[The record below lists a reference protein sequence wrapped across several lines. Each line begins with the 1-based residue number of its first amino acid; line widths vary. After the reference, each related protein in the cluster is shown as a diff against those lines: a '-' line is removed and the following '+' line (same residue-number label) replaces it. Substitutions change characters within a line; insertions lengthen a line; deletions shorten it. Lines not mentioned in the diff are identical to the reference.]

1 MNALNLSEAEVE
13 GFVRDGFVKLSG
25 AFSKETAEECR
36 ERLWRETGKDPE
48 DPTTWTEPVI
58 RVPPINDPPFLES
71 CNTPRLHR
79 AYDQLFGDGRWTPP
93 EWPGTFPVRFP
104 HPSAPMD
111 TAWHF
116 DAGWHVDEQWFEA
129 LEDGGD
135 LAKVDPHGF
144 RVNIQSRGRALLLLL
159 LYSDVGP
166 DDAPTVIRVGSH
178 LDVPPLIAPYG
189 EEGCGLIDDDYL
201 DEKTAHRPEVLAT
214 GEAGDVFLVHPFLVH
229 AAQANRHG
237 RPKFMAQASV
247 EPLELVRTERPDGA
261 YSPVEQAVRK
271 GLGLSPVS

>member
-1 MNALNLSEAEVE
+1 MCLTRDEIED
-13 GFVRDGFVKLSG
+13 FVQDGFVKIAG
-25 AFSKETAEECR
+25 AFPEETAGACR
-36 ERLWRETGKDPE
+36 ARLWQETGKDPA
-48 DPTTWTEPVI
+48 DPATWTEPVI
-58 RVPPINDPPFLES
+58 RIPPINDPPFLES

-79 AYDQLFGDGRWTPP
+79 AYDQLYGAGRWIAP

-104 HPSAPMD
+104 HPDTPMD

-135 LAKVDPHGF
+135 LGKVDPYGF
-144 RVNIQSRGRALLLLL
+144 RYNIHSRGRALLILP

-178 LDVPPLIAPYG
+178 LDVPAMLAPFG
-189 EEGCGLIDDDYL
+189 EEGCGLIDDDVL
-201 DEKTAHRPEVLAT
+201 DRATAHRREVLAT
-214 GEAGDVFLVHPFLVH
+214 GRAGDVYLVHPFLVH
-229 AAQANRHG
+229 AAQANRTG

-247 EPLELVRTERPDGA
+247 EPRELVQTERADGTF
-261 YSPVEQAVRK
+261 SPVERAVRI
-271 GLGLSPVS
+271 GLGLA